1 MVQLSSDVPKR
12 TDEWDV
18 PLGGLQG
25 LARVML
31 ERTHVEAAVAE
42 VRFVSDHRELP
53 ESAAVEVW
61 KALGT
66 ENFPVFEPSN
76 QVMVTLTIG
85 PEGPQQ
91 SQHAQQG
98 WLLATS
104 DRSTAV
110 TLLPATVI
118 VQTRTYRRY
127 STSLGEPL
135 AKVLELF
142 TAATGVSLIQ
152 RLGLR
157 YINRLVEKEATSP
170 AFWRDHVREP
180 FAGPLNGPVAELV
193 AGVHQQV
200 QLRLADTAG
209 ARIQC
214 GVFEEPQIGAATTS
228 PNYNYLV
235 DLDVFREQATPYD
248 KTTSANMVRQL
259 NRTALALF
267 ATVLSEQY
275 LSQLSP
281 MPVEPTKPHNHPAE
295 GGR

>member
-1 MVQLSSDVPKR
+1 MVHLSSDTQQG

-42 VRFVSDHRELP
+42 VRFVSDQGELP
-53 ESAAVEVW
+53 ESIATEIW

-66 ENFPVFEPSN
+66 ENFPIFEPAN
-76 QVMVTLTIG
+76 QVMVTLTIT

-104 DRSTAV
+104 DRATAV

-118 VQTRTYRRY
+118 VQTRNYARY
-127 STSLGEPL
+127 SRSLAEPL
-135 AKVLELF
+135 AKVLDLF
-142 TAATGVSLIQ
+142 TAATGVALVQ

-157 YINRLVEKEATSP
+157 YINRLAEDDADTP
-170 AFWRDHVREP
+170 AFWRDHIREP
-180 FAGPLNGPVAELV
+180 FAGPLNGDVADLV

-200 QLRLADTAG
+200 QLKLADTAG

-214 GVFEEPQIGAATTS
+214 GVFEASQVGHVESA
-228 PNYNYLV
+228 NYNYLV

-248 KTTSANMVRQL
+248 ATMTANMVRQL

-267 ATVLSEQY
+267 ATVLSDQY
-275 LSQLSP
+275 LAKLSP
-281 MPVEPTKPHNHPAE
+281 IPAEPTE
-295 GGR
+295 Q

>member
-1 MVQLSSDVPKR
+1 MVQSSSDVPEG

-42 VRFVSDHRELP
+42 VRFVSDHSELP
-53 ESAAVEVW
+53 ESVATVVW
-61 KALGT
+61 EAFGT
-66 ENFPVFEPSN
+66 EDFPIFEPAN
-76 QVMVTLTIG
+76 QVMVTLTIT

-91 SQHAQQG
+91 AQQAQQG

-104 DRSTAV
+104 DRATAV

-118 VQTRTYRRY
+118 VQTRNYSRY
-127 STSLGEPL
+127 STSLGKPL

-142 TAATGVSLIQ
+142 TAATGVTLIQ

-157 YINRLVEKEATSP
+157 YINRLAEKDATTP
-170 AFWRDHVREP
+170 AFWRDHIREP
-180 FAGPLNGPVAELV
+180 FAGPLNGTVANLV
-193 AGVHQQV
+193 SGVHQQV
-200 QLRLADTAG
+200 QLKLAETAG

-214 GVFEEPQIGAATTS
+214 GVFEEPQVGVPAPS

-248 KTTSANMVRQL
+248 ATMSANMVRQL

-267 ATVLSEQY
+267 ATVLSDQY
-275 LSQLSP
+275 LAQLSP
-281 MPVEPTKPHNHPAE
+281 VPAE
-295 GGR
+295 RATDKEGYDR

>member
-1 MVQLSSDVPKR
+1 MVQLSSDVPKG

-42 VRFVSDHRELP
+42 VRFVSDHGELP
-53 ESAAVEVW
+53 ESVATEVW

-66 ENFPVFEPSN
+66 ENFPIFEPAN
-76 QVMVTLTIG
+76 QVMFTLTIT

-91 SQHAQQG
+91 SQQAQQG

-104 DRSTAV
+104 DRATAV
-110 TLLPATVI
+110 TLLPTTVI
-118 VQTRTYRRY
+118 VQTRNYARY
-127 STSLGEPL
+127 STSLAEPL
-135 AKVLELF
+135 SKVLALF
-142 TAATGVSLIQ
+142 TAATGITLIQ

-157 YINRLVEKEATSP
+157 YINRLAEEDASSP
-170 AFWRDHVREP
+170 AFWRDHIREP
-180 FAGPLNGPVAELV
+180 FAGPLNGVVAELV
-193 AGVHQQV
+193 SGIHQQV
-200 QLRLADTAG
+200 QLKLADTAG

-214 GVFEEPQIGAATTS
+214 GVFEAPQVGTSAAN

-235 DLDVFREQATPYD
+235 DLDVFQEQATPYD
-248 KTTSANMVRQL
+248 ATMSANMVRQL

-267 ATVLSEQY
+267 ATVLSDQY
-275 LSQLSP
+275 LAQLNP
-281 MPVEPTKPHNHPAE
+281 TPAEPTKTEE
-295 GGR
+295 GGNR